1 MTDPTAR
8 HPAALFEDKLAALRT
23 AYRRALPEQL
33 DALAALLEAPA
44 GAGAAGAVE
53 EAWRLAH
60 RLKGTSGSYGFVE
73 LAAQLETIEEI
84 LERARRTHSPA
95 TDDQRT
101 RAVAALGRARAS
113 LA

>member
-1 MTDPTAR
+1 VTDPHVR
-8 HPAALFEDKLAALRT
+8 QPAAVFEEKLAALRAT
-23 AYRRALPEQL
+23 YRRALPEQL

-53 EAWRLAH
+53 QAWQLAH
-60 RLKGTSGSYGFVE
+60 RLKGTSGSYGFSE

-84 LERARRTHSPA
+84 LEQARRMHSPT
-95 TDDQRT
+95 TDDERA
-101 RAVAALGRARAS
+101 RAVAALGRARGS

>member
-1 MTDPTAR
+1 VTDGPAR
-8 HPAALFEDKLAALRT
+8 QPEALLEDKLAALRA

-33 DALAALLEAPA
+33 DALARWLDACT
-44 GAGAAGAVE
+44 GAGAAGALE
-53 EAWRLAH
+53 DAWHLAH

-84 LERARRTHSPA
+84 LEGARRIRSPA
-95 TDDQRT
+95 TDDERA
-101 RAVAALGRARAS
+101 RAVAALGRARAL